1 MTPPR
6 DRRRPDSG
14 AANTALTPNTEPLR
28 VGAGAAA
35 QAPAAAPVSKPT
47 MRVPFGSYL
56 PPDLQREYKAR
67 CVLLGIEMQD
77 GLEEALRDWLAKNPA

>member
-6 DRRRPDSG
+6 DRRRPDAA

-28 VGAGAAA
+28 VGAGTAA
-35 QAPAAAPVSKPT
+35 QAAAPASKPT

-77 GLEEALRDWLAKNPA
+77 GLEEALRDWLAKHPA